1 MEKYDYYNQYYH
13 KGQSM
18 DLLFRCD
25 FASFVNK
32 YYDHNCGALC
42 QKCGTLV
49 FEQAIIQIKY
59 HDRLNKKNAN
69 KIL

>member
-1 MEKYDYYNQYYH
+1 
-13 KGQSM
+13 M